1 MRKALEPLILS
12 WRVPDLRNRLLFV
25 LGAMCLYVL
34 ALHIPVPNVNHTE
47 LEKLFSGGGGV
58 LDFINIFGGGALQKL
73 SILALGIMPYITSS
87 IVFQILTI
95 AFPYFKEL
103 QKEGEYGRR
112 KMAQWTRWAAIGL
125 TVLQAIVA
133 ARAFTALNIIPTG
146 SRSFVETVLAL
157 TAGTMF
163 LIWLG
168 EQITEKGVGNGI
180 SFIIFAGIVARLPQ
194 QMWQTFETALV
205 EGFVGI
211 LRVVALLA
219 LFIGTVIA
227 IIFVTQGE
235 RRIPVRYAPRQAG
248 QRTVQAQRSHLPLKM
263 AAAGVIPIIFAVSIV
278 LFPGQIANWYLN
290 AHVGDTSGTARFAE
304 FVRDQFGPQ
313 SIVASLLYAALV
325 MGFTYFYTAVIF
337 DVRDLSDNLK
347 KYGGQIQGYAPGR
360 PTQLYIDRVL
370 TRITFAGGLFL
381 SAVALLQWWAPSIL
395 GLSSNSGGLT
405 LVGGTSLLIVVGV
418 ALEIMQNLDQQ
429 LKMRQYEGFA
439 KTMTKGRL

>member
-12 WRVPDLRNRLLFV
+12 WRVPELRNRLIFV
-25 LGAMCLYVL
+25 LVAMVAYVF
-34 ALHIPVPNVNHTE
+34 AIYIPVPNVDPERLAT
-47 LEKLFSGGGGV
+47 LFNSDAAGILGF
-58 LDFINIFGGGALQKL
+58 LDIFGGGALSRL
-73 SILALGIMPYITSS
+73 SVLALGIMPYITSS

-103 QKEGEYGRR
+103 QREGEYGRR

-125 TVLQAIVA
+125 TLIQASVA
-133 ARAFTALNIIPTG
+133 ARAFMSFGVIPSTTAQ
-146 SRSFVETVLAL
+146 FFETVLSL

-180 SFIIFAGIVARLPQ
+180 SFIIFAGIVNRLPQ
-194 QMWQTFETALV
+194 QMYQTVLSAQWYQ
-205 EGFVGI
+205 
-211 LRVVALLA
+211 VVALLVVFVA
-219 LFIGTVIA
+219 TVWV
-227 IIFVTQGE
+227 IIYVTQGE
-235 RRIPVRYAPRQAG
+235 RRIPVKYAPRQAG
-248 QRTVQAQRSHLPLKM
+248 KRMVQAQRSHLPLKM

-278 LFPGQIANWYLN
+278 LFPGQIANWYLQSRPN
-290 AHVGDTSGTARFAE
+290 STGGMISFAT
-304 FVRDQFGPQ
+304 FIANWFSPGSLFA
-313 SIVASLLYAALV
+313 SILYALLV

-381 SAVALLQWWAPSIL
+381 ASIALMQWWAPAL
-395 GLSSNSGGLT
+395 LHLQGSGSAT

-439 KTMTKGRL
+439 RQMEKGRL